1 MKTPCLMIFLMTL
14 FFLLYGSFSVASEYG
29 YPIKNPFSATIIGT
43 PEALKASQESL
54 TFWQPDYVDIAPVES
69 QFDKA
74 IDNEYKISIFP
85 EREISNLFWYEKGGL
100 KYSIAEHDAQAPL
113 IFIISGTGS
122 SYRSSLVKDLQK
134 TFYQAGFHVVA
145 ISSPTVP
152 NFMLN
157 ASSSVMPGN
166 MYEDSADIHHA
177 MQMIMNKHD
186 DIPVSDFYLTGY
198 SLGASH
204 AVYVT
209 KFDDEKQ
216 GKRFQF
222 KKVLLIN
229 PPVSL
234 TNSVVLLD
242 KMFEDNIPGGLNNFN
257 VYYKKI
263 IHKVSE
269 FHHRNEDLGLGKEFF
284 FAMFKEQ
291 PPSDQAMKAV
301 IGFVFRVASSG
312 MVFTADVYNGQGYV
326 IPKDKVASLTASS
339 SLTAYSKVS
348 FRLGFDDYI
357 ENFYLPNFVG
367 KSGFTQKKLITDAS
381 LESIAPYLQQNSRI
395 SVMHNLDD
403 PILMPGEIDQIKTLF
418 PGRTKIYPHGGH
430 LGNVSYQQNTYDML
444 EYFTGK
450 KMTAMV
456 NPANKGAIK

>member
-1 MKTPCLMIFLMTL
+1 MKTSFLMTL
-14 FFLLYGSFSVASEYG
+14 FFLLYGSISVASEYG
-29 YPIKNPFSATIIGT
+29 YPIKNPLTATIVGT
-43 PEALKASQESL
+43 PDPLKASQESL
-54 TFWQPDYVDIAPVES
+54 TFWQPDYVDIAPVDS
-69 QFDKA
+69 QFDKE

-85 EREISNLFWYEKGGL
+85 EREISDLFWHERGGL
-100 KYSIAEHDAQAPL
+100 KYSVAQHNAQAPL
-113 IFIISGTGS
+113 LFIISGTGS
-122 SYRSSLVKDLQK
+122 SYRSSLVKELQK
-134 TFYQAGFHVVA
+134 NFYQAGFHVVA

-157 ASSSVMPGN
+157 ASRSVTPGN

-177 MQMIMNKHD
+177 MQQIMNQHHD
-186 DIPVSDFYLTGY
+186 IQVSDFYLTGY

-216 GKRFQF
+216 GERFQF

-234 TNSVVLLD
+234 VNSVVILD
-242 KMFEDNIPGGLNNFN
+242 KMFEDNIPGGMNKFN
-257 VYYKKI
+257 VYYQEI
-263 IHKVSE
+263 IHKVSK
-269 FHHRNEDLGLGKEFF
+269 FHHKNEDLGLGREFF
-284 FAMFKEQ
+284 FEMFREQ
-291 PPSDQAMKAV
+291 QPSDQAMKAI

-312 MVFTADVYNGQGYV
+312 MVFTADVYNHQGYV
-326 IPKDKVASLTASS
+326 IAKNKVSALTASS
-339 SLTAYSKVS
+339 SLTEYSKVA

-357 ENFYLPNFVG
+357 KNFYLPNFVG
-367 KSGFTQKKLITDAS
+367 KSGFTQKQLLKEAS

-403 PILMPGEIDQIKTLF
+403 PILMPGEIEQIKSLF
-418 PGRTKIYPHGGH
+418 PGRTTIYPHGGH

-456 NPANKGAIK
+456 NPVNKGARK